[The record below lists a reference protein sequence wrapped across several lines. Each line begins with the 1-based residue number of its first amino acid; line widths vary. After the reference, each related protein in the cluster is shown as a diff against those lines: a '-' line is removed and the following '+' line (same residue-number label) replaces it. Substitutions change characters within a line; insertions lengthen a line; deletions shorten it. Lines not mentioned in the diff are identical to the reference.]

1 MIVSFLTPD
10 ETMNFLMK
18 SGGVE
23 IVYSKEK
30 RLSVSR
36 KLRYTV
42 LMSNIGRLL
51 VIGKVRKT

>member
-1 MIVSFLTPD
+1 M
-10 ETMNFLMK
+10 E
-18 SGGVE
+18 SGNVE

-51 VIGKVRKT
+51 VIVKVKKT